1 MVVAKINFPNFVK
14 NNKERENDYLE
25 VLINCSLSVL
35 DLYKKANNR
44 SYRIKKQ
51 RLRLIQQGIL
61 EYFNVDVDIFKLI
74 DFIIKNLRYSDD
86 KKFIMLDDNIRYYNV
101 KLETLAKFIAVGSV
115 GNTRSTFFKE
125 CFELANSIAT
135 VNLFTARWGVL

>member
-1 MVVAKINFPNFVK
+1 MIIAKINFPDFVK

-61 EYFNVDVDIFKLI
+61 EYFNVDIDIFKLI
-74 DFIIKNLRYSDD
+74 EFIIKNLRYSDD
-86 KKFIMLDDNIRYYNV
+86 NKFIMLDDNIRYNNI

-115 GNTRSTFFKE
+115 GSTRSTFFKE
-125 CFELANSIAT
+125 CFELANNIAA

>member
-1 MVVAKINFPNFVK
+1 MIVAKINFPNFVK
-14 NNKERENDYLE
+14 NNTEREDDYLE

-51 RLRLIQQGIL
+51 RLRLIQQGIS
-61 EYFNVDVDIFKLI
+61 EYFNVNIDIFKLTE
-74 DFIIKNLRYSDD
+74 FIIKNLRYSDD
-86 KKFIMLDDNIRYYNV
+86 KKFIMLDDNIRYNNV

-115 GNTRSTFFKE
+115 GSTRSTFFKE
-125 CFELANSIAT
+125 CFELANSIAA
-135 VNLFTARWGVL
+135 VNLFTAR